1 MSQII
6 PVVYGLCFILLLVQ
20 AIRLMGRGFSATSSK
35 KNSHTS
41 SKSVTIHPELLD
53 QEGNLLEDEL
63 LTVRFT
69 GDNEPP
75 AAASTGEQPDDSPPL
90 TPR

>member
-6 PVVYGLCFILLLVQ
+6 PILYGLCFVLLLVQ
-20 AIRLMGRGFSATSSK
+20 AMRLMGRGFGATSSK
-35 KNSHTS
+35 KDRTS
-41 SKSVTIHPELLD
+41 SKSVTVHPELLD

-75 AAASTGEQPDDSPPL
+75 ATTSPGQQPDDSPPL

>member
-6 PVVYGLCFILLLVQ
+6 PVLYGACFVLLL
-20 AIRLMGRGFSATSSK
+20 IRAMSLMARGFSAAGNK
-35 KNSHTS
+35 KDRVSTR
-41 SKSVTIHPELLD
+41 SVTVHPELLD
-53 QEGNLLEDEL
+53 PEGNLLEDEL

-75 AAASTGEQPDDSPPL
+75 PTASPDQQPDDSPPL
-90 TPR
+90 APR

>member
-6 PVVYGLCFILLLVQ
+6 PILYGVCFVLLLVQ
-20 AIRLMGRGFSATSSK
+20 AIRLMGRGFSVTSSRK
-35 KNSHTS
+35 DRTS
-41 SKSVTIHPELLD
+41 AKSVTVHPELLD
-53 QEGNLLEDEL
+53 HEGNLLEDEL

-75 AAASTGEQPDDSPPL
+75 ATTSPDAQPDDSPPL
-90 TPR
+90 APR

>member
-6 PVVYGLCFILLLVQ
+6 PILYGICFVLLLVQ
-20 AIRLMGRGFSATSSK
+20 AMRLMGRGFSVTSSRK
-35 KNSHTS
+35 DRTS
-41 SKSVTIHPELLD
+41 AKSVTVHPELLD
-53 QEGNLLEDEL
+53 HEGNLLEDEL

-75 AAASTGEQPDDSPPL
+75 ATTSPGEQPDDSPPL
-90 TPR
+90 APR

>member
-1 MSQII
+1 MSQIV
-6 PVVYGLCFILLLVQ
+6 PVLYGICFVLLLVQ
-20 AIRLMGRGFSATSSK
+20 AIRLMGRGFSATGGRSAR
-35 KNSHTS
+35 
-41 SKSVTIHPELLD
+41 SVTVHPELLD

-75 AAASTGEQPDDSPPL
+75 SAASPDERPDDSPPL
-90 TPR
+90 APR

>member
-6 PVVYGLCFILLLVQ
+6 PVVYGICFVLLLVQ
-20 AIRLMGRGFSATSSK
+20 AIRLMGRGFSATSSRK
-35 KNSHTS
+35 DRASTR
-41 SKSVTIHPELLD
+41 SVTVHPELLD

-75 AAASTGEQPDDSPPL
+75 AAASPDEQPDDSPPL
-90 TPR
+90 APR

>member
-6 PVVYGLCFILLLVQ
+6 PILYGVCFVLLLIQ
-20 AIRLMGRGFSATSSK
+20 AIRLMARGFSPASSK
-35 KNSHTS
+35 KDRPSA
-41 SKSVTIHPELLD
+41 KSITVHPELLD

-75 AAASTGEQPDDSPPL
+75 ATTSPDQQPDDSPPL
-90 TPR
+90 APH

>member
-6 PVVYGLCFILLLVQ
+6 PVLYGICFVLLLVQ
-20 AIRLMGRGFSATSSK
+20 AIRLMGRGFSATGGRS
-35 KNSHTS
+35 TR
-41 SKSVTIHPELLD
+41 SVTVHPELLD

-75 AAASTGEQPDDSPPL
+75 AAASPDEQPDDSPPL
-90 TPR
+90 APR